1 MADKKK
7 PSTHQEKVRST
18 PIRLLEEIAKSEVIL
33 EAIGDAISVQDR
45 TFKIIYENKVH
56 RKIFGDHVGGY
67 CYKAYKKR
75 EDVCDGCN
83 LALTFKD
90 GAVHKVLRE
99 LQTDKETRYF
109 EITSSPLKDTK
120 GKIIAGIEVVRDV
133 TEHKRVD
140 ESLKKTEN
148 LLTSIFAALDG
159 LLIVIDKDLRVV
171 YSNWKEHEFIPKEK
185 RLGHPYCYEVF
196 KYLKAPCEYCPPKE
210 TFIDGKFRIYEDQNP
225 VDGSYKEISASPV
238 FDSTGKVVWVVQHV
252 RDITERK
259 KAERLITDALTFNK
273 TILRTSPIGIVTFKA
288 SGQCVSANDAIAKM
302 VGGTV
307 EKLLKQDFRRLES
320 WKRSGMLE
328 AAEDVLATGTVKTMD
343 INVVS
348 TFGKEVWFACR
359 FVPFQFEDQ
368 PHLLALFTDISKRK
382 RVEEELRKSEQQLRN
397 LTAYAQKVA
406 EIERTNIAREIHDE
420 LAQTLTVLKMDL
432 TWLKK
437 KLPVGQNPMTEKINT
452 MLKAIDRTIE
462 TMKRIATDLRPGIL
476 DDLGL
481 AAAIEWQADEFQK
494 QTGIKCKVALDSE
507 DIILDRDRNTAIFR
521 IFQETLTNVARH
533 AKATQVTVSLKEKEG
548 KIKLTVKDN
557 GKGITKEEIAHPKSY
572 GLMGIG
578 ERAKILNG
586 NSIIKGVHGKGTS
599 VTVEIPVHEKKKKE
613 SYLLNNTPSTTGVT
627 E

>member
-1 MADKKK
+1 
-7 PSTHQEKVRST
+7 
-18 PIRLLEEIAKSEVIL
+18 
-33 EAIGDAISVQDR
+33 
-45 TFKIIYENKVH
+45 
-56 RKIFGDHVGGY
+56 
-67 CYKAYKKR
+67 
-75 EDVCDGCN
+75 
-83 LALTFKD
+83 
-90 GAVHKVLRE
+90 
-99 LQTDKETRYF
+99 
-109 EITSSPLKDTK
+109 
-120 GKIIAGIEVVRDV
+120 
-133 TEHKRVD
+133 
-140 ESLKKTEN
+140 
-148 LLTSIFAALDG
+148 
-159 LLIVIDKDLRVV
+159 
-171 YSNWKEHEFIPKEK
+171 
-185 RLGHPYCYEVF
+185 
-196 KYLKAPCEYCPPKE
+196 
-210 TFIDGKFRIYEDQNP
+210 
-225 VDGSYKEISASPV
+225 
-238 FDSTGKVVWVVQHV
+238 
-252 RDITERK
+252 
-259 KAERLITDALTFNK
+259 
-273 TILRTSPIGIVTFKA
+273 
-288 SGQCVSANDAIAKM
+288 M

-328 AAEDVLATGTVKTMD
+328 AAEDVLATGTIKTMD

-420 LAQTLTVLKMDL
+420 LAQTLTVFKMDL

-481 AAAIEWQADEFQK
+481 AAAIEWQAEEFQK
-494 QTGIKCKVALDSE
+494 QTGIKCKVVLDAE
-507 DIILDRDRNTAIFR
+507 DITLDRDRNTAIFR

-533 AKATQVTVSLKEKEG
+533 AKATQVTVSLREKEG